1 MSTAYYELLLLL
13 GSYFSVGKKLSL
25 TELQW
30 LIRTLDLA
38 AILNGCLMIIFPPC
52 WVHCC
57 RRQQIPGRSSS
68 LFFFFFLIHKHA
80 NGGVK
85 QMRKGKYDTREA
97 VDSHPWSRSRPSWI
111 GSWAAWAGEGQP
123 WPWQSI
129 GTGWSF
135 NVPSNLSCSVTI
147 K

>member
-52 WVHCC
+52 
-57 RRQQIPGRSSS
+57 
-68 LFFFFFLIHKHA
+68 
-80 NGGVK
+80 
-85 QMRKGKYDTREA
+85 
-97 VDSHPWSRSRPSWI
+97 
-111 GSWAAWAGEGQP
+111 
-123 WPWQSI
+123 
-129 GTGWSF
+129 
-135 NVPSNLSCSVTI
+135 
-147 K
+147 